1 MAYSATIGFFDGV
14 HIGHR
19 YLIDQLLQ
27 TAQTNGTS
35 SAIITFATH
44 PRLLTKGEQ
53 PPLLTTYDERI
64 ELLRQTGVKQI
75 FCFDFAVV
83 KDMTA
88 KEFMQVLVSQCQVTT
103 LLMGYD
109 HRFGASGQCLEHS
122 DKNNANDNVNANV
135 NGASEHS
142 NTSSMNFDQYQQL
155 GTEVGLEVLQIGQSP
170 QGAVS
175 STQIRRAL
183 EEGRIA
189 QANEMLGYAYSLSGE
204 VVHGHHIGTDL
215 GFPTANIQVA
225 KEKLLPKHGV
235 YIGRLRGASGASEHT
250 DISSGASEQC
260 LEHTNSA
267 SEHSDIRVLVNIGT
281 NPTFGKNE
289 TTVEVHIPNWGLRGA
304 SKHTN
309 NENERLELYGEH
321 LTVEL
326 TTFVRDEQRFDS
338 PEALQAQIQ
347 KDLAYLRTIS

>member
-19 YLIDQLLQ
+19 YLIDQLLH

-44 PRLLTKGEQ
+44 PRLLTEGEQ

-88 KEFMQVLVSQCQVTT
+88 QEFMQVLVSQCQVTT

-109 HRFGASGQCLEHS
+109 HRFGCLGASGHS
-122 DKNNANDNVNANV
+122 DISSGVS
-135 NGASEHS
+135 GHS
-142 NTSSMNFDQYQQL
+142 GISMNFDQYKQF
-155 GTEVGLEVLQIGQSP
+155 GAEVGLEVLPIGQAP
-170 QGAVS
+170 QGAIS

-183 EEGRIA
+183 EEGRIE

-204 VVHGHHIGTDL
+204 VVHGRHVGTDL

-235 YIGRLRGASGASEHT
+235 YIGRLRGASGAS
-250 DISSGASEQC
+250 G
-260 LEHTNSA
+260 A
-267 SEHSDIRVLVNIGT
+267 SEHSDIKVLVNIGT
-281 NPTFGKNE
+281 NPTFGENE
-289 TTVEVHIPNWGLRGA
+289 TTVEVHIPKWG
-304 SKHTN
+304 KD
-309 NENERLELYGEH
+309 LYGKH

-338 PEALQAQIQ
+338 PADLQTQIQ
-347 KDLAYLRTIS
+347 KDLAYLHTIS

>member
-19 YLIDQLLQ
+19 YLIDQLLH

-44 PRLLTKGEQ
+44 PRLLTEGEQ

-88 KEFMQVLVSQCQVTT
+88 QEFMQVLVSQCQVTT

-109 HRFGASGQCLEHS
+109 HRFGASGHS
-122 DKNNANDNVNANV
+122 
-135 NGASEHS
+135 GA
-142 NTSSMNFDQYQQL
+142 SMNFDQYKQL
-155 GTEVGLEVLQIGQSP
+155 GAEVGLEVLPIGQAP
-170 QGAVS
+170 QGAIS

-183 EEGRIA
+183 EEGRIE

-204 VVHGHHIGTDL
+204 VVHGRHVGTDL

-235 YIGRLRGASGASEHT
+235 YIGRLRGASGVSGHSGASEHT
-250 DISSGASEQC
+250 DISSGASC
-260 LEHTNSA
+260 ASGA
-267 SEHSDIRVLVNIGT
+267 SEHTDMKVLVNIGT
-281 NPTFGKNE
+281 NPTFGENE
-289 TTVEVHIPNWGLRGA
+289 TTVEVHIPKWG
-304 SKHTN
+304 KD
-309 NENERLELYGEH
+309 LYGKH

-338 PEALQAQIQ
+338 PADLQTQIQ
-347 KDLAYLRTIS
+347 KDLLKVL

>member
-19 YLIDQLLQ
+19 YLIDQLLH

-44 PRLLTKGEQ
+44 PRLLTEGEQ

-64 ELLRQTGVKQI
+64 ELLRLTGVKQI

-88 KEFMQVLVSQCQVTT
+88 QEFMQVLVSQCQVTT

-109 HRFGASGQCLEHS
+109 HRFGASGHS
-122 DKNNANDNVNANV
+122 
-135 NGASEHS
+135 GA
-142 NTSSMNFDQYQQL
+142 SMNFDQYKQL
-155 GTEVGLEVLQIGQSP
+155 GAEVGLEVLPIGQAP
-170 QGAVS
+170 QGAIS

-183 EEGRIA
+183 EEGRIE

-204 VVHGHHIGTDL
+204 VVHGRHVGTDL

-235 YIGRLRGASGASEHT
+235 YVGRLRGVSN
-250 DISSGASEQC
+250 IK
-260 LEHTNSA
+260 
-267 SEHSDIRVLVNIGT
+267 VLVNIGT

-289 TTVEVHIPNWGLRGA
+289 TTVEVHIPNLCLKQSGA
-304 SKHTN
+304 SGQYDLSSKQSGASGHTDISAKHF
-309 NENERLELYGEH
+309 ELYGKH

-338 PEALQAQIQ
+338 PAALQAQIQ
-347 KDLAYLRTIS
+347 KDLLKVL

>member
-19 YLIDQLLQ
+19 YLIDQLLH

-44 PRLLTKGEQ
+44 PRLLTEGEQ

-64 ELLRQTGVKQI
+64 ELLRLTGVKQI

-88 KEFMQVLVSQCQVTT
+88 QEFMQVLVSQCQVTT

-109 HRFGASGQCLEHS
+109 HRFGASGHS
-122 DKNNANDNVNANV
+122 DISSGVSGHSGISSGNS
-135 NGASEHS
+135 GAFGHS
-142 NTSSMNFDQYQQL
+142 GASMNFDQYKQL
-155 GTEVGLEVLQIGQSP
+155 GAEVGLEVLPIGQAP
-170 QGAVS
+170 QGAIS

-183 EEGRIA
+183 EEGRIE

-204 VVHGHHIGTDL
+204 VVHGRHVGTDL

-235 YIGRLRGASGASEHT
+235 YIGRLRGVSGASGASKHT
-250 DISSGASEQC
+250 DIK
-260 LEHTNSA
+260 
-267 SEHSDIRVLVNIGT
+267 VLVNIGT
-281 NPTFGKNE
+281 NPTFGENE
-289 TTVEVHIPNWGLRGA
+289 TTVEVHIPKWG
-304 SKHTN
+304 KD
-309 NENERLELYGEH
+309 LYGKH

-326 TTFVRDEQRFDS
+326 TTFVRDERRFDS
-338 PEALQAQIQ
+338 PADLQAQIQ
-347 KDLAYLRTIS
+347 KDVQRALQAYI

>member
-19 YLIDQLLQ
+19 YLIDQLLH

-44 PRLLTKGEQ
+44 PRLLTEGEQ

-88 KEFMQVLVSQCQVTT
+88 QEFMQVLVSQCQVTT

-109 HRFGASGQCLEHS
+109 HRFGASGHS
-122 DKNNANDNVNANV
+122 
-135 NGASEHS
+135 GA
-142 NTSSMNFDQYQQL
+142 SMNFDQYKQL
-155 GTEVGLEVLQIGQSP
+155 GAEVGLEVLPIGQAP
-170 QGAVS
+170 QGAIS

-183 EEGRIA
+183 EEGRIE

-204 VVHGHHIGTDL
+204 VVHGRHVGTDL

-235 YIGRLRGASGASEHT
+235 YIGRLRGVSN
-250 DISSGASEQC
+250 IK
-260 LEHTNSA
+260 
-267 SEHSDIRVLVNIGT
+267 VLVNIGT

-289 TTVEVHIPNWGLRGA
+289 TTVEVHIPNLCLKQSGA
-304 SKHTN
+304 SGQYDLSSKQSGASGHTDISAKHF
-309 NENERLELYGEH
+309 ELYGKH

-338 PEALQAQIQ
+338 PAALQAQIQ
-347 KDLAYLRTIS
+347 KDLLKAL

>member
-109 HRFGASGQCLEHS
+109 HRFGASGHSGCLEHS
-122 DKNNANDNVNANV
+122 NI
-135 NGASEHS
+135 
-142 NTSSMNFDQYQQL
+142 SSGHFDHYQQL
-155 GTEVGLEVLQIGQSP
+155 GAEVGLEVLQVGQAP

-204 VVHGHHIGTDL
+204 VVHGRHIGTDL
-215 GFPTANIQVA
+215 GFPTANIEVPA
-225 KEKLLPKHGV
+225 DKLLPRAGV
-235 YIGRLRGASGASEHT
+235 YKVIVEIAGEGEINIKDGGEEWKAIL
-250 DISSGASEQC
+250 
-260 LEHTNSA
+260 
-267 SEHSDIRVLVNIGT
+267 NIGT
-281 NPTFGKNE
+281 NPTISEGNQ
-289 TTVEVHIPNWGLRGA
+289 TTIEVHIPYYEKDMYGQTLTIRFLQYLREE
-304 SKHTN
+304 K
-309 NENERLELYGEH
+309 
-321 LTVEL
+321 
-326 TTFVRDEQRFDS
+326 RFDNLD
-338 PEALQAQIQ
+338 ALKAQIENDTKAVSVYFDEESQ
-347 KDLAYLRTIS
+347 KNL

>member
-109 HRFGASGQCLEHS
+109 HRFGCLEHS
-122 DKNNANDNVNANV
+122 NISSGVS
-135 NGASEHS
+135 GHS
-142 NTSSMNFDQYQQL
+142 GTSGHFDQYQQL
-155 GTEVGLEVLQIGQSP
+155 GAEVGLEVLQVGQSP

-204 VVHGHHIGTDL
+204 VVHGRHIGTDL

-235 YIGRLRGASGASEHT
+235 YIGRLRGASGVSGHS

-267 SEHSDIRVLVNIGT
+267 SEHTDIMVLVNIGT

-304 SKHTN
+304 SQHTN

-338 PEALQAQIQ
+338 PKALQAQIQ

>member
-109 HRFGASGQCLEHS
+109 HRFGASEQCL
-122 DKNNANDNVNANV
+122 
-135 NGASEHS
+135 EHS
-142 NTSSMNFDQYQQL
+142 NTSSMNFDQYRQL

-235 YIGRLRGASGASEHT
+235 YIGRLRGASGASGV
-250 DISSGASEQC
+250 SG
-260 LEHTNSA
+260 
-267 SEHSDIRVLVNIGT
+267 HSDIRVLVNIGT

>member
-19 YLIDQLLQ
+19 YLIDQLLH

-44 PRLLTKGEQ
+44 PRLLTEGEQ

-88 KEFMQVLVSQCQVTT
+88 QEFMQVLVSQCQVTT

-109 HRFGASGQCLEHS
+109 HRFGASGHS
-122 DKNNANDNVNANV
+122 DISSGHSGTSGHS
-135 NGASEHS
+135 GA
-142 NTSSMNFDQYQQL
+142 SMNFDQYKQL
-155 GTEVGLEVLQIGQSP
+155 GAEVGLEVLPIGQAP
-170 QGAVS
+170 QGAIS

-183 EEGRIA
+183 EEGRIE

-204 VVHGHHIGTDL
+204 VVHGRHVGTDL

-235 YIGRLRGASGASEHT
+235 YIGRLRGVSGHS
-250 DISSGASEQC
+250 DISSGASE
-260 LEHTNSA
+260 
-267 SEHSDIRVLVNIGT
+267 HSDIKVLVNIGT

-289 TTVEVHIPNWGLRGA
+289 TTVEVHIPKWG
-304 SKHTN
+304 KD
-309 NENERLELYGEH
+309 LYGKH

-338 PEALQAQIQ
+338 PADLQAQIQ
-347 KDLAYLRTIS
+347 KDLLKVL

>member
-109 HRFGASGQCLEHS
+109 HRFGASGHSGCLEHS
-122 DKNNANDNVNANV
+122 NI
-135 NGASEHS
+135 
-142 NTSSMNFDQYQQL
+142 SSGHFDQYQQL
-155 GTEVGLEVLQIGQSP
+155 GAEVGLEVLQVGQSP

-204 VVHGHHIGTDL
+204 VVHGRHIGTDL

-235 YIGRLRGASGASEHT
+235 YIGRLINVNANDNVNANVNG
-250 DISSGASEQC
+250 
-260 LEHTNSA
+260 A

-289 TTVEVHIPNWGLRGA
+289 TTVEVHIPKLC
-304 SKHTN
+304 KD
-309 NENERLELYGEH
+309 LYGEH

>member
-19 YLIDQLLQ
+19 YLIDQLLH

-44 PRLLTKGEQ
+44 PRLLTEGEQ

-88 KEFMQVLVSQCQVTT
+88 QEFMQVLVSQCQVTT

-109 HRFGASGQCLEHS
+109 HRFGASGHS
-122 DKNNANDNVNANV
+122 DISSGVSGHSGISSGNSGVSGHS
-135 NGASEHS
+135 GA
-142 NTSSMNFDQYQQL
+142 SMNFDQYKQL
-155 GTEVGLEVLQIGQSP
+155 GAEVGLEVLPIGQAP
-170 QGAVS
+170 QGAIS

-183 EEGRIA
+183 EEGRIE

-204 VVHGHHIGTDL
+204 VVHGRHVGTDL

-235 YIGRLRGASGASEHT
+235 YVGRLRGASN
-250 DISSGASEQC
+250 IK
-260 LEHTNSA
+260 
-267 SEHSDIRVLVNIGT
+267 VLVNIGT
-281 NPTFGKNE
+281 NPTFGENE
-289 TTVEVHIPNWGLRGA
+289 TTVEVHIPKWG
-304 SKHTN
+304 KD
-309 NENERLELYGEH
+309 LYGKH

-338 PEALQAQIQ
+338 PASLQAQIQ
-347 KDLAYLRTIS
+347 KDLLKVL

>member
-19 YLIDQLLQ
+19 YLIDQLLHR
-27 TAQTNGTS
+27 AQTNGTS

-44 PRLLTKGEQ
+44 PRLLTEGEQ
-53 PPLLTTYDERI
+53 PALLTTYDERI

-88 KEFMQVLVSQCQVTT
+88 QEFMQVLVSQCQVTT

-109 HRFGASGQCLEHS
+109 HRFGASGHS
-122 DKNNANDNVNANV
+122 DISSGVSGHSGISSGNSGVSGHS
-135 NGASEHS
+135 GA
-142 NTSSMNFDQYQQL
+142 SMNFDQYKQL
-155 GTEVGLEVLQIGQSP
+155 GAEVGLEVLPIGQAP
-170 QGAVS
+170 QGAIS

-183 EEGRIA
+183 EEGRIE

-204 VVHGHHIGTDL
+204 VVHGRHVGTDL

-235 YIGRLRGASGASEHT
+235 YIGRLRGASSASEHT
-250 DISSGASEQC
+250 DIK
-260 LEHTNSA
+260 
-267 SEHSDIRVLVNIGT
+267 VLVNIGT
-281 NPTFGKNE
+281 NPTFGENE
-289 TTVEVHIPNWGLRGA
+289 TTVEVHIPKWG
-304 SKHTN
+304 KD
-309 NENERLELYGEH
+309 LYGKH

-338 PEALQAQIQ
+338 PADLQAQIQ
-347 KDLAYLRTIS
+347 KDVKIVLQDI

>member
-19 YLIDQLLQ
+19 YLIDQLLH

-44 PRLLTKGEQ
+44 PRLLTEGEQ

-88 KEFMQVLVSQCQVTT
+88 QEFMQVLVSQCQVTT

-109 HRFGASGQCLEHS
+109 HRFGASGHS
-122 DKNNANDNVNANV
+122 
-135 NGASEHS
+135 GA
-142 NTSSMNFDQYQQL
+142 SMNFDQYKQL
-155 GTEVGLEVLQIGQSP
+155 GTEVGLEVLPIGQAP
-170 QGAVS
+170 QGAIS

-183 EEGRIA
+183 EEGRIE

-204 VVHGHHIGTDL
+204 VVHGRHVGTDL

-235 YIGRLRGASGASEHT
+235 YIGRLRGASGVSGHSGASEHT
-250 DISSGASEQC
+250 DMK
-260 LEHTNSA
+260 
-267 SEHSDIRVLVNIGT
+267 VLVNIGT
-281 NPTFGKNE
+281 NPTFGENE
-289 TTVEVHIPNWGLRGA
+289 TTVEVHIPNLCLKQSGA
-304 SKHTN
+304 SEQYDLSSKQSGASGHTDISAKHF
-309 NENERLELYGEH
+309 ELYGKH

-338 PEALQAQIQ
+338 PADLQTQIQ
-347 KDLAYLRTIS
+347 KDLLKVL

>member
-109 HRFGASGQCLEHS
+109 HRFGASGVSGHS
-122 DKNNANDNVNANV
+122 
-135 NGASEHS
+135 G
-142 NTSSMNFDQYQQL
+142 TSGHFDQYQQL
-155 GTEVGLEVLQIGQSP
+155 GAEVGLEVLQVGQAP

-204 VVHGHHIGTDL
+204 VVHGRHIGTDL

-235 YIGRLRGASGASEHT
+235 YIGRLRGASGVSGHS
-250 DISSGASEQC
+250 DISSGASE
-260 LEHTNSA
+260 HT
-267 SEHSDIRVLVNIGT
+267 DIRVLVNIGT

>member
-109 HRFGASGQCLEHS
+109 HRFGCLGASGLSGVSGHS
-122 DKNNANDNVNANV
+122 
-135 NGASEHS
+135 GI
-142 NTSSMNFDQYQQL
+142 SSGHFDQYQQL
-155 GTEVGLEVLQIGQSP
+155 GAEVGLEVLQIGQSP

-204 VVHGHHIGTDL
+204 VVHGRHIGTDL

-235 YIGRLRGASGASEHT
+235 YIGRLRGVSGASGASEHSDISSGASEHT
-250 DISSGASEQC
+250 DIK
-260 LEHTNSA
+260 
-267 SEHSDIRVLVNIGT
+267 VLVNIGT

-289 TTVEVHIPNWGLRGA
+289 TTVEVHIPKLC
-304 SKHTN
+304 KD
-309 NENERLELYGEH
+309 LYGEH

-326 TTFVRDEQRFDS
+326 TAFVRDEQRFDS

>member
-19 YLIDQLLQ
+19 YLIDQLLH

-44 PRLLTKGEQ
+44 PRLLTEGEQ

-88 KEFMQVLVSQCQVTT
+88 QEFMQVLVSQCQVTT

-109 HRFGASGQCLEHS
+109 HRFGASGHS
-122 DKNNANDNVNANV
+122 DISSGVSGHSGISSGNSGVSGHS
-135 NGASEHS
+135 GA
-142 NTSSMNFDQYQQL
+142 SMNFDQYKQL
-155 GTEVGLEVLQIGQSP
+155 GAEVGLEVLPIGQAP
-170 QGAVS
+170 QGAIS

-183 EEGRIA
+183 EEGRIE

-204 VVHGHHIGTDL
+204 VVHGRHVGTDL

-235 YIGRLRGASGASEHT
+235 YIGRLRGASGVSGHSGASEHT
-250 DISSGASEQC
+250 DIK
-260 LEHTNSA
+260 
-267 SEHSDIRVLVNIGT
+267 VLVNIGT

-289 TTVEVHIPNWGLRGA
+289 TTVEVHIPKWG
-304 SKHTN
+304 KD
-309 NENERLELYGEH
+309 LYGKH

-326 TTFVRDEQRFDS
+326 TTFVRDERRFDS
-338 PEALQAQIQ
+338 PANLQAQIQ
-347 KDLAYLRTIS
+347 KDLLKVL